1 MHSEDKPVSTPLLPD
16 DCFAIRQAAR
26 FVSQIYDKHVGKV
39 GLKITQFSI
48 LNRIRR
54 RPGITMKELAEW
66 MVMERTTLV
75 RAIQPLQRDGLVRSD
90 ASEADRRAFQM
101 SLTAAGLE
109 KLEEAASHWHD
120 AQQEFERHFGAQ
132 RAASLRQELFDLTK
146 KPI

>member
-1 MHSEDKPVSTPLLPD
+1 MHSDNESMVMPLAPD

-26 FVSQIYDKHVGKV
+26 FVSQIYDRHVSKA

-54 RPGITMKELAEW
+54 KPGITMKELSEW

-90 ASEADRRAFQM
+90 ASATDRRALQM
-101 SLTAAGLE
+101 HLTPAGLA
-109 KLEEAASHWHD
+109 KLEAAASHWHD
-120 AQQEFERHFGAQ
+120 AQAEFEKHFGAQ
-132 RAASLRQELFDLTK
+132 RAASLRQELFDLTR
-146 KPI
+146 KPL